1 MSMLRCFSAL
11 ILFNHAVYHHK
22 IPDFL
27 VAPAIARFWC
37 AGERRLVNG
46 RKILPRVCYQIP
58 PPRLLA
64 VVNPRVLPL
73 ICRMNE
79 QKICIGRHNGWIFA

>member
-37 AGERRLVNG
+37 AGGEVLGERQKNFAASL
-46 RKILPRVCYQIP
+46 LPTP
-58 PPRLLA
+58 PTAPPRGRES
-64 VVNPRVLPL
+64 PR
-73 ICRMNE
+73 
-79 QKICIGRHNGWIFA
+79 FASDM